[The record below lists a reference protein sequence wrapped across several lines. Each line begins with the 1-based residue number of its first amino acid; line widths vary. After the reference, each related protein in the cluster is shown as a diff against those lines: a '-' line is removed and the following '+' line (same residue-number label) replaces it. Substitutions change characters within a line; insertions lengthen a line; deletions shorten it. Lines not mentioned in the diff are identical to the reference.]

1 MKPEL
6 LLSVDSK
13 QSFWIDPRTK
23 LYMLVIFSIV
33 MIDGKTDG
41 ISFWLKPILALIPFF
56 LLLSGRRKKIAI
68 IYLIVFIVSWT
79 VNVFLVPYMGL
90 IGTIIISLLAQF
102 GTRWFPSAMM
112 GYYLLSTT
120 KVSEFVLAMQR
131 MHIPEAFIIPF
142 SVMFRFFPTISEEA
156 GSIGKRYAYER
167 NHGEKFFKNPQAVLE
182 YRIVPLMMSV
192 VTIGNDLSAAA
203 LTRGLG
209 NGKKR
214 TSICKI
220 GFHWKDFALMII
232 VTAALLVFLLF
243 RRAEMIEFKDV
254 AFQYEQGSS
263 KGKIENINLTI
274 HDGEV
279 VLICGESGCGKTTLT
294 RLINGLIPHYY
305 EGTLTGQTIVEGI
318 DVKNVSLYA
327 LSGVVGSVFQNPR
340 TQFFTV
346 DTTSEIAFGCEN
358 LAIDADEINLRIEKT
373 VGALKIEDLLN
384 RSLFALS
391 GGEKQKIACASV
403 SAMEPDIFVLDE
415 PSSNLDIKS
424 IRELKDVLRKWKA
437 QGKTIVIAEHRLYYL
452 MDIADRVLYMQGG
465 QIKENLSISDF
476 KKKSTGE
483 LHALGLRT
491 LQSEDFSKMQSTV
504 CATKQLYIRDFEV
517 SYKNAS
523 GGKTKKRKVLDISD
537 LMIPQGSVVGVVGNN
552 GAGKTTFANNLCGL
566 LKTAKG
572 CMSMNGKT
580 YMANQRIKTCYMVMQ
595 DVNHQLFTES
605 VMDEILLSLDN
616 SDEEKA
622 VHEAESIME
631 SLHISEFRDAHPM
644 SLSGGQKQ
652 RVAIASAI
660 ASDKQV
666 IVFDEPT
673 SGLDYRHMKKVAENL
688 RELSSLGKTLFIVT
702 HDPELIAECC
712 NYFVFIENGKVL
724 WSDGW
729 NRISRERL
737 QKFFAFEDD

>member
-1 MKPEL
+1 
-6 LLSVDSK
+6 
-13 QSFWIDPRTK
+13 
-23 LYMLVIFSIV
+23 
-33 MIDGKTDG
+33 
-41 ISFWLKPILALIPFF
+41 
-56 LLLSGRRKKIAI
+56 
-68 IYLIVFIVSWT
+68 
-79 VNVFLVPYMGL
+79 
-90 IGTIIISLLAQF
+90 
-102 GTRWFPSAMM
+102 
-112 GYYLLSTT
+112 
-120 KVSEFVLAMQR
+120 
-131 MHIPEAFIIPF
+131 
-142 SVMFRFFPTISEEA
+142 
-156 GSIGKRYAYER
+156 
-167 NHGEKFFKNPQAVLE
+167 
-182 YRIVPLMMSV
+182 
-192 VTIGNDLSAAA
+192 
-203 LTRGLG
+203 
-209 NGKKR
+209 
-214 TSICKI
+214 
-220 GFHWKDFALMII
+220 
-232 VTAALLVFLLF
+232 
-243 RRAEMIEFKDV
+243 MIEFKDV
-254 AFQYEQGSS
+254 SFQYEQGSS

-305 EGTLTGQTIVEGI
+305 EGTLSGQTIVEGI

-358 LAIDADEINLRIEKT
+358 LAINEEEINLRIEKT
-373 VGALKIEDLLN
+373 VSALKIENLLN

-403 SAMEPDIFVLDE
+403 SAMEPNIFVLDE

-424 IRELKDVLRKWKA
+424 IRELKNVLREWKI

-452 MDIADRVLYMQGG
+452 MDIADRVLYMQDG

-476 KKKSTGE
+476 KKKSADE
-483 LHALGLRT
+483 LHTLGLRT
-491 LQSEDFSKMQSTV
+491 LQSEDFCKMQSV
-504 CATKQLYIRDFEV
+504 ACATKQLYISDFEA

-523 GGKTKKRKVLDISD
+523 DGRKKKRKVLDISE
-537 LMIPQGSVVGVVGNN
+537 LMIPQGAVVGVIGNN
-552 GAGKTTFANNLCGL
+552 GAGKTTFAYTLCGL
-566 LKTAKG
+566 LRAAKG
-572 CMSMNGKT
+572 YMSMNGKT
-580 YMANQRIKTCYMVMQ
+580 YMQNQRLKICYTVMQ

-605 VMDEILLSLDN
+605 VIDEILLGLDN
-616 SDEEKA
+616 SDVEKA
-622 VHEAESIME
+622 TSEAERIME
-631 SLHISEFRDAHPM
+631 SLHISEFRNAHPM

-688 RELSSLGKTLFIVT
+688 QKLSSLGKTLFIVT

-737 QKFFAFEDD
+737 QQFFAFEE

>member
-1 MKPEL
+1 
-6 LLSVDSK
+6 
-13 QSFWIDPRTK
+13 
-23 LYMLVIFSIV
+23 
-33 MIDGKTDG
+33 
-41 ISFWLKPILALIPFF
+41 
-56 LLLSGRRKKIAI
+56 
-68 IYLIVFIVSWT
+68 
-79 VNVFLVPYMGL
+79 
-90 IGTIIISLLAQF
+90 
-102 GTRWFPSAMM
+102 
-112 GYYLLSTT
+112 
-120 KVSEFVLAMQR
+120 
-131 MHIPEAFIIPF
+131 
-142 SVMFRFFPTISEEA
+142 
-156 GSIGKRYAYER
+156 
-167 NHGEKFFKNPQAVLE
+167 
-182 YRIVPLMMSV
+182 
-192 VTIGNDLSAAA
+192 
-203 LTRGLG
+203 
-209 NGKKR
+209 
-214 TSICKI
+214 
-220 GFHWKDFALMII
+220 
-232 VTAALLVFLLF
+232 
-243 RRAEMIEFKDV
+243 MIEFKDV
-254 AFQYEQGSS
+254 SFQYEQGSS

-305 EGTLTGQTIVEGI
+305 EGTLSGQTIVEGI

-358 LAIDADEINLRIEKT
+358 LAINEEEINLRIEKT
-373 VGALKIEDLLN
+373 VSALKIENLLN

-403 SAMEPDIFVLDE
+403 SAMEPNIFVLDE

-424 IRELKDVLRKWKA
+424 IRELKNVLREWKI

-452 MDIADRVLYMQGG
+452 MDIADRVLYMQDG

-476 KKKSTGE
+476 KKKSADE
-483 LHALGLRT
+483 LHTLGLRT
-491 LQSEDFSKMQSTV
+491 LQSEDFCKMQSV
-504 CATKQLYIRDFEV
+504 ACATKQLYISDFEAF
-517 SYKNAS
+517 YKNAS
-523 GGKTKKRKVLDISD
+523 DGRKKKRKVLDISE
-537 LMIPQGSVVGVVGNN
+537 LMIPQGAVVGVIGNN
-552 GAGKTTFANNLCGL
+552 GAGKTTFAYTLCGL
-566 LKTAKG
+566 LRAAKG
-572 CMSMNGKT
+572 YMSMNGKT
-580 YMANQRIKTCYMVMQ
+580 YMQNQRLKICYMVMQ

-605 VMDEILLSLDN
+605 VIDEILLGLDN
-616 SDEEKA
+616 SDVEKA
-622 VHEAESIME
+622 TSEAERIME
-631 SLHISEFRDAHPM
+631 SLHISEFRNAHPM

-688 RELSSLGKTLFIVT
+688 QKLSSLGKTLFIVT

-737 QKFFAFEDD
+737 QQFFAFEE

>member
-1 MKPEL
+1 
-6 LLSVDSK
+6 
-13 QSFWIDPRTK
+13 
-23 LYMLVIFSIV
+23 
-33 MIDGKTDG
+33 
-41 ISFWLKPILALIPFF
+41 
-56 LLLSGRRKKIAI
+56 
-68 IYLIVFIVSWT
+68 
-79 VNVFLVPYMGL
+79 
-90 IGTIIISLLAQF
+90 
-102 GTRWFPSAMM
+102 
-112 GYYLLSTT
+112 
-120 KVSEFVLAMQR
+120 
-131 MHIPEAFIIPF
+131 
-142 SVMFRFFPTISEEA
+142 
-156 GSIGKRYAYER
+156 
-167 NHGEKFFKNPQAVLE
+167 
-182 YRIVPLMMSV
+182 
-192 VTIGNDLSAAA
+192 
-203 LTRGLG
+203 
-209 NGKKR
+209 
-214 TSICKI
+214 
-220 GFHWKDFALMII
+220 
-232 VTAALLVFLLF
+232 
-243 RRAEMIEFKDV
+243 MIEFKDV

-572 CMSMNGKT
+572 DMSMDGKT

-622 VHEAESIME
+622 THEAESIME